1 VSEYAL
7 ELRDIEAAYGHAA
20 LVLRG
25 LSLAVRPGEIVCLV
39 GPNGAGKSTVL
50 KVASGLL
57 PPRSG
62 EVLLHGDDVS
72 GSPPKEM
79 LGRGLVHVLQGHSL
93 FPEMT
98 VRENIELG
106 GYTIRDK
113 ARMDER
119 VAAVRELSPHVTK
132 FWKTRAGLLSG
143 GEQKIIEFA
152 RCMMLDPDVILLDE
166 PSMGLD
172 PRAVKMVLGEI
183 TGLRDAGKA
192 VLLVE
197 QNARSA
203 LGIADRGCV
212 LDLGRVHLEG
222 TADELLSDPR
232 LGTLYLGGGLQG
244 GDGQGSEEATA
255 AVRRAQTTT
264 HTHDGEAR

>member
-1 VSEYAL
+1 LVSEPAL

-25 LSLAVRPGEIVCLV
+25 LSLEVRPGEIVCLV

-62 EVLLHGDDVS
+62 EVLLGGEDVT
-72 GSPPKEM
+72 GRPPAAM
-79 LGRGLVHVLQGHSL
+79 LRRGLVHVLQGHSL

-106 GYTIRDK
+106 GYTIRDG
-113 ARMDER
+113 ARFDER
-119 VAAVRELSPHVTK
+119 VAAVRELTPLVAR

-172 PRAVKMVLGEI
+172 PRAVKLVLGEI

-222 TADELLSDPR
+222 TADDLLTDPR
-232 LGTLYLGGGLQG
+232 LGTLYLGGGLQTD
-244 GDGQGSEEATA
+244 DGERTEEATEA
-255 AVRRAQTTT
+255 ARRASSSANETDTP
-264 HTHDGEAR
+264 